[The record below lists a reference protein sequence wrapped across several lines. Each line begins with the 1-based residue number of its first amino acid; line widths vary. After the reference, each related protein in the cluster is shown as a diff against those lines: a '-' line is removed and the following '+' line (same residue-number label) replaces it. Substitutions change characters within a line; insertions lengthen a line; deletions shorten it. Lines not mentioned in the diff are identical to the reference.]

1 MHLRRHSFA
10 ISLSLEEKMLSIS
23 RSDKSGMGKAQSV
36 SPTAKGICMVFHDK
50 SSGFLDHTI
59 PCPCISP
66 VLCLRNRK
74 IMPERNSEHLI
85 NKLSDRFSVTIF
97 SMQPS
102 RTVGAK
108 ATYSWWILFIGCRV
122 PVVFSL
128 ARGLAFFLSNFFEVT
143 NRRFVKIVGG
153 KGSLIIAQGQV
164 SKIASTAACLS

>member
-1 MHLRRHSFA
+1 
-10 ISLSLEEKMLSIS
+10 
-23 RSDKSGMGKAQSV
+23 
-36 SPTAKGICMVFHDK
+36 
-50 SSGFLDHTI
+50 
-59 PCPCISP
+59 
-66 VLCLRNRK
+66 
-74 IMPERNSEHLI
+74 MPERNSEHLI
-85 NKLSDRFSVTIF
+85 NELSDRFSVTIF